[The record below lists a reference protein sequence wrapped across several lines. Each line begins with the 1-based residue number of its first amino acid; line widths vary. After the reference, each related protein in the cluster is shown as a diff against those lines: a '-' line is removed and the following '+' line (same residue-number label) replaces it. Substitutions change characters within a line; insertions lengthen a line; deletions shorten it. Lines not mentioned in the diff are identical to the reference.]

1 MVVPLNQYNAEVKER
16 ETPWEWWRGIPHR
29 WSGRD
34 RNKETSCVSGSSSVP
49 SEKTQESPTEI
60 LTGPTGPI
68 SEVTSEML
76 LSILIYFKQNTF
88 LRVNCSRASLVAQ
101 WERIGLTMQET
112 QVWSLIWE
120 DPTHY
125 GATKPMCPNF
135 WACRNPGATPL
146 KPLHPRAHALQQE
159 KLLSWEPHIEQPD
172 SSPCLRQLEK
182 SPTAMQT
189 QHSQKC

>member
-125 GATKPMCPNF
+125 RATKLVHHNCLACALELGSRRY
-135 WACRNPGATPL
+135 WAHMLQLL
-146 KPLHPRAHALQQE
+146 KLCAW
-159 KLLSWEPHIEQPD
+159 SWCSITRET
-172 SSPCLRQLEK
+172 
-182 SPTAMQT
+182 TAMRSPGT
-189 QHSQKC
+189 AKK